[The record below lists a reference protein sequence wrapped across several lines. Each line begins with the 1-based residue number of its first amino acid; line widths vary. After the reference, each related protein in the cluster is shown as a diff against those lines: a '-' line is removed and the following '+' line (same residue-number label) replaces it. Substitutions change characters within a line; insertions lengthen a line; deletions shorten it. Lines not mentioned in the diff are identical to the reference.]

1 MAADTAEFALPE
13 VKLGMMAD
21 SGGVLRLPKRLPRA
35 IAAEL
40 LLTGRR
46 MGAAEAQSWGL
57 VNRVVPPGQLPQA
70 ARELARQ
77 IVNAAPLP
85 IAALKQVMRETET
98 QAIQQAYQ
106 TLRGGGLP
114 AYGAMLKSEDAKEGP
129 RAFAE
134 KRLPVWRGR

>member
-1 MAADTAEFALPE
+1 M
-13 VKLGMMAD
+13 
-21 SGGVLRLPKRLPRA
+21 
-35 IAAEL
+35 
-40 LLTGRR
+40 
-46 MGAAEAQSWGL
+46 
-57 VNRVVPPGQLPQA
+57 
-70 ARELARQ
+70 
-77 IVNAAPLP
+77 NAAPLA